1 MNSIPKDR
9 KHAGELFPL
18 LTRFAQEIRL
28 PLTVISAQVVEAVDD
43 SHMRLLEVS
52 TVTVSPTGATSWASF
67 YSDATVVNDPT
78 IATAAGKRRTVGLKE
93 SQSAVSFGVIYEHLT
108 KVFLAS
114 QVIGFGSNRH
124 DIPLLLKL
132 MSAGPTPPVRP
143 KAHLDIQRAWW
154 QLQQAEAGD
163 LAAAGAAYNISVAQ
177 CPRGDDVVLAIARIN
192 EAMLWRHGY
201 QVLVHNIELTE
212 YPYAPLPEP
221 PMQSP
226 QTSVRKEKAGD
237 HRASDSEL
245 RDRLLSHLNTHVLGL
260 NTTPTISNLAKAL
273 GSTDTKVSIV
283 LGQLIDQRRVECAA
297 FVDSSA
303 QEVLRAFLPSAI
315 ALLGTDKLKPLR
327 EHVQEHSGTLVDYIQ
342 LRIALLS
349 RKH

>member
-1 MNSIPKDR
+1 MNTIPRER
-9 KHAGELFPL
+9 KHAAELFPL

-28 PLTVISAQVVEAVDD
+28 PLTVISARVVQAVADG
-43 SHMRLLEVS
+43 HMRLLEVS
-52 TVTVSPTGATSWASF
+52 TLTVSPTGATSWTSF
-67 YSDATVVNDPT
+67 YSDATVLSDHT
-78 IATAAGKRRTVGLKE
+78 IGPGADQRRTVGLKD

-108 KVFLAS
+108 KAFLTS
-114 QVIGFGSNRH
+114 QVIGFGSDRH

-143 KAHLDIQRAWW
+143 KAHLDIQRAWS

-163 LAAAGAAYNISVAQ
+163 LAAAGAAYNVPVAKS
-177 CPRGDDVVLAIARIN
+177 PRGDDVVLAIARIQ
-192 EAMLWRHGY
+192 EAVLWRHGY

-212 YPYAPLPEP
+212 YPYAPQPEP
-221 PMQSP
+221 NMQSP
-226 QTSVRKEKAGD
+226 QASVRTKKAGD

-245 RDRLLSHLNTHVLGL
+245 RDRLLSHLNTKALRP
-260 NTTPTISNLAKAL
+260 NTTPTITNLATAL

-283 LGQLIDQRRVECAA
+283 LGQLIDQRRVDCAP

-303 QEVLRAFLPSAI
+303 QELLRAFLPAAI
-315 ALLGTDKLKPLR
+315 AVLGAEKLKPLR
-327 EHVQEHSGTLVDYIQ
+327 DHVHEHSGTLVDYIQ

-349 RKH
+349 RKP